1 VKTLVMRSFGRIANP
16 LLSVALILSGFQVAL
31 VAMAAAFA
39 EAGNFE
45 RLVALVP
52 AVLAP
57 AIAPALT
64 SFDRMLTIGY
74 FDVLIVMLLVQWA
87 IYVGTEPAGDVE
99 SGLVDLVL
107 ARPVPRH
114 RLVTRT
120 LVVMMTSTLLLVLG
134 MLAGMLLGLLVLAPT
149 GAKWPEGRLV
159 RLLVAHLMLVAWC
172 FGAGALAVA
181 GWARRRASAMAAVS
195 IAAIAL
201 YLVDFLGL
209 WWTPAETVARFSPFF
224 YFHGGTLIAGTA
236 DPVRN
241 MLVLASLTVA
251 ASLVAYTR
259 FARRDL

>member
-1 VKTLVMRSFGRIANP
+1 VKALVLRSFGRVSSP
-16 LLSVALILSGFQVAL
+16 FLSLLAILSGFQVAL
-31 VAMAAAFA
+31 VAMASAFA
-39 EAGNFE
+39 ESGNFE

-57 AIAPALT
+57 AISPALT

-74 FDVLIVMLLVQWA
+74 FDVLIVMLVVQWA
-87 IYVGTEPAGDVE
+87 IYVGTEPAGEIE

-120 LVVMMTSTLLLVLG
+120 LVVMMTTTLLLALG
-134 MLAGMLLGLLVLAPT
+134 MLVGMLLGLMTLAPPD
-149 GAKWPEGRLV
+149 APWPEGRLV
-159 RLLVAHLMLVAWC
+159 RLMITHLTLVAWC
-172 FGAGALAVA
+172 FGAAALAVS
-181 GWARRRASAMAAVS
+181 GWARRRASAVAVVS
-195 IAAIAL
+195 IGAVAL

-209 WWTPAETVARFSPFF
+209 WWTPAEAVARFSPFF

-241 MLVLASLTVA
+241 VLVLGSLTVS
-251 ASLVAYTR
+251 ASLVAYAR